1 MFWTLPS
8 KSMTI
13 GTLLEY
19 LVDKSRTASLDGSE
33 AVDVA
38 TVVIAVVDVAVAA
51 VVIVVTCV
59 VDAAGVVVT
68 LGLHSKDSQG
78 HPDLQLALK
87 FNDKTSG
94 KNGKKWRFLNQ
105 KSKIIMT

>member
-1 MFWTLPS
+1 
-8 KSMTI
+8 MTI

-19 LVDKSRTASLDGSE
+19 LVDNSRTASLDGSE

-59 VDAAGVVVT
+59 VDAIGVVIKWS
-68 LGLHSKDSQG
+68 HSKESQG
-78 HPDLQLALK
+78 HPDLQLAL
-87 FNDKTSG
+87 NDITSC
-94 KNGKKWRFLNQ
+94 KNVKK
-105 KSKIIMT
+105 

>member
-1 MFWTLPS
+1 
-8 KSMTI
+8 MTI

-59 VDAAGVVVT
+59 VDAIGVVIKWS
-68 LGLHSKDSQG
+68 HSKESQG
-78 HPDLQLALK
+78 HPDLQLAL
-87 FNDKTSG
+87 NDITSC
-94 KNGKKWRFLNQ
+94 KNVKK
-105 KSKIIMT
+105 

>member
-1 MFWTLPS
+1 MFWTLNILPS

-19 LVDKSRTASLDGSE
+19 LVDKRRTASLNGSE

-38 TVVIAVVDVAVAA
+38 TVVIVVVDVTIAA

-59 VDAAGVVVT
+59 VDAVGVVVKW
-68 LGLHSKDSQG
+68 LHSKESQG
-78 HPDLQLALK
+78 HPDLQLALNYITSCK
-87 FNDKTSG
+87 NVKNDD
-94 KNGKKWRFLNQ
+94 F
-105 KSKIIMT
+105 